1 MTETLRLKIDNL
13 PDSPGCYLMKS
24 GGTVIYVGK
33 AKNLKNRVRQYFHDS
48 YHTPK
53 VRAMVSKVDDF
64 DIVLVDGELEALI
77 LECNLIKL
85 HKPWYNILLK
95 DDKHYPYIRVDM
107 KESFPTVDLVRRPE
121 KDGAKY
127 FGPYLGTT
135 VVREMLDVVR
145 MIFPIRTCS
154 RQIRPDKPVRPC
166 VHYEIGQCLGPCAG
180 HVDEKTYHELMNRV
194 LAFLGGNDGPVREEL
209 NARMREAAG
218 SFNYERA
225 AVYRDRMRALDQV
238 MQKQKA
244 IVTGGGDQDVL
255 ATIRQGD
262 DALVQILMVRGGK
275 MIGSETHVLERAGD
289 EAPEQVLCS
298 FMLQYYGEDSV
309 PPRDILV
316 GVMPEE
322 SETLASLLSERRGG
336 KVEISMPRRGEKRQ
350 MVDMAMKNVS
360 DAAIKREKQQQSS
373 QSRTIGA
380 LNELSRVLNL
390 DVFPMRIEGYDISNT
405 QGAQSVGSMV
415 VMKNGRPANRDYRYF
430 RIKTVEGPN
439 DFASMREVMLRR
451 LKHGMA
457 ELEERKA
464 NGLPPS
470 GGKFSEL
477 PDLIL
482 IDGGRGQLN
491 AALSAMEELGVSIPA
506 FGLAKRIEEIILPG
520 EDQSIVLDRHSDAL
534 HLIQR
539 LRDEAHRFAISHHR
553 SLRGAQALKSRLD
566 EIPGVGPVRKRAIF
580 RHFETMEAL
589 MEASIEDICQVQ
601 SVSTQTAQV
610 IYNALHPESSG
621 EAEQEAEK
629 HEGI

>member
-1 MTETLRLKIDNL
+1 MTENLRLKLDNL

-24 GGTVIYVGK
+24 GGAVIYVGK
-33 AKNLKNRVRQYFHDS
+33 AKNLKNRVRQYFHES

-53 VRAMVSKVDDF
+53 VQAMVDKVDDF

-107 KESFPTVDLVRRPE
+107 RAAFPTVDLVRRPE

-127 FGPYLGTT
+127 FGPFLGAT

-145 MIFPIRTCS
+145 MIFPIRTCT
-154 RQIRPDKPVRPC
+154 RVINPDKPVRPC

-180 HVDEKTYHELMNRV
+180 HADEKTYHALMKRV
-194 LAFLGGNDGPVREEL
+194 LEFLGGNDGPVKEEL
-209 NARMREAAG
+209 NSRMREAAMQL
-218 SFNYERA
+218 NYERA
-225 AVYRDRMRALDQV
+225 AVYRDRIKAVDQV

-244 IVTGGGDQDVL
+244 IVNGGGDQDVL
-255 ATIRQGD
+255 AVIRQGD
-262 DALVQILMVRGGK
+262 DALVQLLLVRGGK

-289 EAPEQVLCS
+289 EDPEQVLCS
-298 FMLQYYGEDSV
+298 FMLQYYAEDSM

-316 GVMPEE
+316 GTMPAE

-336 KVEISMPRRGEKRQ
+336 KVAISMPKRGEKRQ
-350 MVDMAMKNVS
+350 MVEMALKNAS
-360 DAAIKREKQQQSS
+360 DAAVKREKQLQSS
-373 QSRTIGA
+373 RSRTIGA
-380 LNELSRVLNL
+380 LEELMQVLNL
-390 DVFPMRIEGYDISNT
+390 NVFPTRIEGYDISNT

-439 DFASMREVMLRR
+439 DFASMKEVLTRR
-451 LKHGMA
+451 LRHGLT
-457 ELEERKA
+457 EREERIA
-464 NGLPPS
+464 GGLDPA
-470 GGKFSEL
+470 GGKFSDL

-491 AALSAMEELGVSIPA
+491 SAIEAMDEVGLSIPI
-506 FGLAKRIEEIILPG
+506 FSLAERVDEIVLPDREESIL
-520 EDQSIVLDRHSDAL
+520 LDRHSDAL

-553 SLRGAQALKSRLD
+553 SLRGAHALKSRLD
-566 EIPGVGPVRKRAIF
+566 EIPGVGPVRKRAILK
-580 RHFETMEAL
+580 HFETMEAL
-589 MEASIEDICQVQ
+589 MEASVEEICEVQ
-601 SVSTQTAQV
+601 SVSVQTAQT
-610 IYNALHPESSG
+610 IYDTLHKNDDETEG
-621 EAEQEAEK
+621 EE
-629 HEGI
+629 

>member
-33 AKNLKNRVRQYFHDS
+33 AKNLKNRVRQYFHGG

-53 VRAMVSKVDDF
+53 VQAMVDKVDDF

-107 KESFPTVDLVRRPE
+107 KEAFPTVDLVRRPE

-127 FGPYLGTT
+127 FGPYLGAT
-135 VVREMLDVVR
+135 VVREMLDVIR
-145 MIFPIRTCS
+145 MIFPIRTCT
-154 RQIRPDKPVRPC
+154 RTINPDKPVRPC

-180 HVDEKTYHELMNRV
+180 HVTEKQYHELMKKV
-194 LAFLGGNDGPVREEL
+194 LEFLGGNEGPVKEEL
-209 NARMREAAG
+209 NSRMREAAMQL
-218 SFNYERA
+218 NYERA
-225 AVYRDRMRALDQV
+225 AVYRDRIKAVEQV

-244 IVTGGGDQDVL
+244 IVSGGGDQDVL

-262 DALVQILMVRGGK
+262 DALVQLLLIRGGK
-275 MIGSETHVLERAGD
+275 MIGSELHVLERAGD
-289 EAPEQVLCS
+289 ETPEQVLCS
-298 FMLQYYGEDSV
+298 FMLQYYAEDSI

-316 GVMPEE
+316 GVLPEE
-322 SETLASLLSERRGG
+322 SETLASLLSERRGA
-336 KVEISMPRRGEKRQ
+336 KVTISMPKRGEKRQ
-350 MVDMAMKNVS
+350 MVEMAVKNVS
-360 DAAIKREKQQQSS
+360 DAAIKREKQLQSS
-373 QSRTIGA
+373 RSRTIGA
-380 LNELSRVLNL
+380 LEELMQVLNL
-390 DVFPMRIEGYDISNT
+390 NIFPTRIEGYDISNT

-430 RIKTVEGPN
+430 RIKSVEGPN
-439 DFASMREVMLRR
+439 DFASMKEVLTRR
-451 LKHGMA
+451 LKHGLT
-457 ELEERKA
+457 EREERIA
-464 NGLPPS
+464 GGLDPA

-491 AALSAMEELGVSIPA
+491 AAIEAMEEVGVSIPI
-506 FGLAKRIEEIILPG
+506 FSLAERIDEIILP
-520 EDQSIVLDRHSDAL
+520 DQDESILLDRHSDAL

-553 SLRGAQALKSRLD
+553 SLRGAHALKSKLD
-566 EIPGVGPVRKRAIF
+566 EIPGVGPVRKRAILK
-580 RHFETMEAL
+580 HFETMEAL
-589 MEASIEDICQVQ
+589 MEASVDEICQVQ
-601 SVSTQTAQV
+601 SVSHQTAQA
-610 IYNALHPESSG
+610 IFDALHKNENK
-621 EAEQEAEK
+621 EAQEGNQNEL
-629 HEGI
+629 

>member
-1 MTETLRLKIDNL
+1 MTENLRLKIDNL

-53 VRAMVSKVDDF
+53 VQAMVDKVDDF

-107 KESFPTVDLVRRPE
+107 KAAFPTVDLVRRPE

-127 FGPYLGTT
+127 FGPYLGAT
-135 VVREMLDVVR
+135 VVREMLDVIR
-145 MIFPIRTCS
+145 MIFPIRTCT
-154 RQIRPDKPVRPC
+154 RTINPDKPVRPC

-180 HVDEKTYHELMNRV
+180 HVNEKQYHELMKKV
-194 LAFLGGNDGPVREEL
+194 LEFLGGSDGPVRAEL
-209 NARMREAAG
+209 ESRMREAAMQL
-218 SFNYERA
+218 NYERA
-225 AVYRDRMRALDQV
+225 AVYRDRIKALDQV

-244 IVTGGGDQDVL
+244 IVSGGGDQDVL

-262 DALVQILMVRGGK
+262 DALVQLLLIRGGK
-275 MIGSETHVLERAGD
+275 MIGSELHVLERAGD
-289 EAPEQVLCS
+289 ETAEQVLCS
-298 FMLQYYGEDSV
+298 FMLQYYAEDSL

-316 GVMPEE
+316 GTLPEE
-322 SETLASLLSERRGG
+322 SETLASLLSERRGS
-336 KVEISMPRRGEKRQ
+336 KVTISMPKRGEKRQ
-350 MVDMAMKNVS
+350 MVEMAVKNVN
-360 DAAIKREKQQQSS
+360 DAAVKREKQMQSS
-373 QSRTIGA
+373 RSRTIGA
-380 LNELSRVLNL
+380 LEELMQVLNL
-390 DVFPMRIEGYDISNT
+390 NIFPTRIEGYDISNT

-439 DFASMREVMLRR
+439 DFASMKEVLTRR
-451 LKHGMA
+451 LRHGLT
-457 ELEERKA
+457 EREERIA
-464 NGLPPS
+464 GGLDPA

-482 IDGGRGQLN
+482 IDGGRGQLS
-491 AALSAMEELGVSIPA
+491 AAIEAMEEVGVSIPI
-506 FGLAKRIEEIILPG
+506 FSLAERIDEIILP
-520 EDQSIVLDRHSDAL
+520 DQNESILLDRHSDAL

-553 SLRGAQALKSRLD
+553 SLRGAHALKSKLD
-566 EIPGVGPVRKRAIF
+566 EIPGVGPVRKRAILK
-580 RHFETMEAL
+580 HFETMEAL
-589 MEASIEDICQVQ
+589 MEATVEEICEVQ
-601 SVSTQTAQV
+601 SVSHQTAQA
-610 IYNALHPESSG
+610 IYDALHKAEN
-621 EAEQEAEK
+621 EQEENQN
-629 HEGI
+629 EL

>member
-1 MTETLRLKIDNL
+1 MTENLRLKIDNL

-24 GGTVIYVGK
+24 EGTVIYVGK

-53 VRAMVSKVDDF
+53 VQAMVDKVNDF

-107 KESFPTVDLVRRPE
+107 KAAFPTVDLVRRPE

-127 FGPYLGTT
+127 FGPYLGAT
-135 VVREMLDVVR
+135 VVREMLDVIR
-145 MIFPIRTCS
+145 MIFPIRTCT
-154 RQIRPDKPVRPC
+154 RTINPDKPVRPC

-180 HVDEKTYHELMNRV
+180 HVTEKQYHELMKKV
-194 LAFLGGNDGPVREEL
+194 LEFLGGNDGPVRAEL
-209 NARMREAAG
+209 ESRMREAAMQL
-218 SFNYERA
+218 NYERA
-225 AVYRDRMRALDQV
+225 AVYRDRIKALDQV

-244 IVTGGGDQDVL
+244 IISGGGDQDVL

-262 DALVQILMVRGGK
+262 DALVQLLLIRGGK
-275 MIGSETHVLERAGD
+275 MIGSELHVLERAGD
-289 EAPEQVLCS
+289 ETAEQVLCS
-298 FMLQYYGEDSV
+298 FMLQYYAEDSL

-316 GVMPEE
+316 GTLPEE
-322 SETLASLLSERRGG
+322 SETLASLLSERRGA
-336 KVEISMPRRGEKRQ
+336 KVTISMPKRGEKRQ
-350 MVDMAMKNVS
+350 MVEMAVKNVN
-360 DAAIKREKQQQSS
+360 DAAVKREKQLQSS
-373 QSRTIGA
+373 RSRTIGA
-380 LNELSRVLNL
+380 LEELMQVLNL
-390 DVFPMRIEGYDISNT
+390 NIFPTRIEGYDISNT

-439 DFASMREVMLRR
+439 DFASMKEVLTRR
-451 LKHGMA
+451 LKHGLT
-457 ELEERKA
+457 EREERIA
-464 NGLPPS
+464 GGLDPA

-491 AALSAMEELGVSIPA
+491 AAIEAMEEVGVSIPI
-506 FGLAKRIEEIILPG
+506 FSLAERIDEIILP
-520 EDQSIVLDRHSDAL
+520 DQAESILLDRHSDAL

-553 SLRGAQALKSRLD
+553 SLRGAHALKSKLD
-566 EIPGVGPVRKRAIF
+566 EIPGVGPVRKRAILK
-580 RHFETMEAL
+580 HFETMEAL
-589 MEASIEDICQVQ
+589 MEASVEEICEVQ
-601 SVSTQTAQV
+601 SVSIQTAQT
-610 IYNALHPESSG
+610 IYEALHKAES
-621 EAEQEAEK
+621 ETAEREET
-629 HEGI
+629 HNEL

>member
-1 MTETLRLKIDNL
+1 MTENLRLKIDNL

-53 VRAMVSKVDDF
+53 VQAMVDKVDDF

-107 KESFPTVDLVRRPE
+107 KAAFPTVDLVRRPE

-127 FGPYLGTT
+127 FGPYLGAT

-145 MIFPIRTCS
+145 MVFPIRTCTKT
-154 RQIRPDKPVRPC
+154 INPDKPVRPC
-166 VHYEIGQCLGPCAG
+166 VHYEIGQCMGPCAG
-180 HVDEKTYHELMNRV
+180 LVSEKKYHELMKKV
-194 LAFLGGNDGPVREEL
+194 LEFLGGNDGPVKEEL
-209 NARMREAAG
+209 NNRMKEA
-218 SFNYERA
+218 SLQLNYERA
-225 AVYRDRMRALDQV
+225 AVYRDRIKAVEQV

-244 IVTGGGDQDVL
+244 ISNSGGDQDVL
-255 ATIRQGD
+255 VTLRQGD
-262 DALVQILMVRGGK
+262 DALVQLMLIRGGK

-289 EAPEQVLCS
+289 ETPEQVICS
-298 FMLQYYGEDSV
+298 FMLQYYAEDSM

-322 SETLASLLSERRGG
+322 AETLAAILSERRGG
-336 KVEISMPRRGEKRQ
+336 KVTISMPKRGEKRQ
-350 MVDMAMKNVS
+350 LVELAVKNIG
-360 DAAIKREKQQQSS
+360 DAAMKREKQLQSS
-373 QSRTIGA
+373 RSRTIGA
-380 LNELSRVLNL
+380 LEELMQVLNL
-390 DVFPMRIEGYDISNT
+390 NIFPARIEGYDISNT

-439 DFASMREVMLRR
+439 DFASMKEVLTRR
-451 LKHGMA
+451 LKHGLT
-457 ELEERKA
+457 EREERIA
-464 NGLPPS
+464 GGLDPA

-491 AALSAMEELGVSIPA
+491 AAISAMEEVGVSIPI
-506 FGLAKRIEEIILPG
+506 FSLAERIEEIVLPDQEESIL
-520 EDQSIVLDRHSDAL
+520 LDRHSDAL

-553 SLRGAQALKSRLD
+553 SLRGAHALKSRLD

-580 RHFETMEAL
+580 KHFETMEAL
-589 MEASIEDICQVQ
+589 MEASVEEICEVQ
-601 SVSTQTAQV
+601 SVSHQTAQT
-610 IYNALHPESSG
+610 IYNALHNDTN
-621 EAEQEAEK
+621 EQTTQEVNE
-629 HEGI
+629 

>member
-1 MTETLRLKIDNL
+1 MTDTLRLKIDNL

-53 VRAMVSKVDDF
+53 VQAMVDKVDDF

-95 DDKHYPYIRVDM
+95 DDKHYPYIRVDT
-107 KESFPTVDLVRRPE
+107 KAAFPTVDLVRRPE

-127 FGPYLGTT
+127 FGPYLGAT
-135 VVREMLDVVR
+135 VVREMLDVIR
-145 MIFPIRTCS
+145 MIFPIRTCT
-154 RQIRPDKPVRPC
+154 RTINPDKPVRPC

-180 HVDEKTYHELMNRV
+180 HVTEKQYHELMKRV
-194 LAFLGGNDGPVREEL
+194 LEFLGGNEGPVKEEL
-209 NARMREAAG
+209 NSRMREAAMQL
-218 SFNYERA
+218 NYERA
-225 AVYRDRMRALDQV
+225 AVYRDRIKAVDQV

-244 IVTGGGDQDVL
+244 IVSGGGDQDVV

-262 DALVQILMVRGGK
+262 DALVQLLLIRGGK
-275 MIGSETHVLERAGD
+275 MIGSELHVLERAGD

-298 FMLQYYGEDSV
+298 FMLQYYAEDSI

-316 GVMPEE
+316 GTLPEE

-336 KVEISMPRRGEKRQ
+336 KVTISMPKRGEKRQ
-350 MVDMAMKNVS
+350 MVEMALKNVS
-360 DAAIKREKQQQSS
+360 DAAVKREKQLQSS
-373 QSRTIGA
+373 RSRTIGA
-380 LNELSRVLNL
+380 LEELMQVLNL
-390 DVFPMRIEGYDISNT
+390 NIFPTRIEGYDISNT

-439 DFASMREVMLRR
+439 DFASMKEVLTRR
-451 LKHGMA
+451 LKHGLT
-457 ELEERKA
+457 EREERIA
-464 NGLPPS
+464 GGLDPA

-491 AALSAMEELGVSIPA
+491 AAIEAMEEVGLTIPI
-506 FGLAKRIEEIILPG
+506 FSLAERIDEIILP
-520 EDQSIVLDRHSDAL
+520 DQSESILLDRHSDAL

-553 SLRGAQALKSRLD
+553 SLRGAHALKSKLD
-566 EIPGVGPVRKRAIF
+566 EIPGVGPVRKRAILK
-580 RHFETMEAL
+580 HFETMEAL
-589 MEASIEDICQVQ
+589 MEASVEEICEVQ
-601 SVSTQTAQV
+601 SVSVQTAQT
-610 IYNALHPESSG
+610 IYDVLHKE
-621 EAEQEAEK
+621 ENDAQEGNRNEL
-629 HEGI
+629 

>member
-1 MTETLRLKIDNL
+1 MTDTLRLKIDNL

-33 AKNLKNRVRQYFHDS
+33 AKNLKNRVRQYFHSS

-53 VRAMVSKVDDF
+53 VQAMVDKVDDF

-107 KESFPTVDLVRRPE
+107 KAAYPTVDLVRRPE

-127 FGPYLGTT
+127 FGPYLGAT

-145 MIFPIRTCS
+145 MIFPIRTCT
-154 RQIRPDKPVRPC
+154 RVINPDKPVRPC

-180 HVDEKTYHELMNRV
+180 HVSEKQYHELMKKV
-194 LAFLGGNDGPVREEL
+194 LDFLDGNDGPVKEEL
-209 NARMREAAG
+209 NSRMREAAVQL
-218 SFNYERA
+218 NYERA
-225 AVYRDRMRALDQV
+225 AVYRDRIKAVDQV

-244 IVTGGGDQDVL
+244 IVSGGGDQDVL
-255 ATIRQGD
+255 ATMRQGD
-262 DALVQILMVRGGK
+262 DALVQLLLIRGGK

-289 EAPEQVLCS
+289 ETPEQVLCS
-298 FMLQYYGEDSV
+298 FMLQYYAEDSM
-309 PPRDILV
+309 PPHDILV
-316 GVMPEE
+316 SALPEE

-336 KVEISMPRRGEKRQ
+336 KVTISMPRRGEKRQ
-350 MVDMAMKNVS
+350 MVEMAVKNVG
-360 DAAIKREKQQQSS
+360 DAAIKREKQLQSS
-373 QSRTIGA
+373 RSRTIGA
-380 LNELSRVLNL
+380 LEELMQVLNL
-390 DVFPMRIEGYDISNT
+390 NIFPTRIEGYDISNT

-430 RIKTVEGPN
+430 RIKSVEGPN
-439 DFASMREVMLRR
+439 DFASIHEVITRR
-451 LKHGMA
+451 LKHGMT
-457 ELEERKA
+457 EREERIA
-464 NGLPPS
+464 GGLDPA
-470 GGKFSEL
+470 GGKFSDL

-491 AALSAMEELGVSIPA
+491 AAISAMEALGVHIPI
-506 FGLAKRIEEIILPG
+506 FSLAERVDEIILP
-520 EDQSIVLDRHSDAL
+520 DQEESILLDRHSDAL

-553 SLRGAQALKSRLD
+553 SLRGAHALKSRLD
-566 EIPGVGPVRKRAIF
+566 EIPGVGPVRKRAILK
-580 RHFETMEAL
+580 HFETMEAL
-589 MEASIEDICQVQ
+589 MEATVEEICEVQ
-601 SVSTQTAQV
+601 SVSVQTAQT
-610 IYNALHPESSG
+610 IYDTLHKSETD
-621 EAEQEAEK
+621 EMQEGNE
-629 HEGI
+629 E

>member
-1 MTETLRLKIDNL
+1 MNDVLRLKIDNL

-24 GGTVIYVGK
+24 GGAVIYVGK

-53 VRAMVSKVDDF
+53 VQAMVDKVDDF

-107 KESFPTVDLVRRPE
+107 KADFPTVDLMRKPE
-121 KDGAKY
+121 KDGARY
-127 FGPYLGTT
+127 FGPYLGAT

-145 MIFPIRTCS
+145 MIFPVRTCT
-154 RQIRPDKPVRPC
+154 RVINPDKPVRPC

-180 HVDEKTYHELMNRV
+180 HVTREKYHELMKKV
-194 LAFLGGNDGPVREEL
+194 LEFLGGNDAPVREEL
-209 NARMREAAG
+209 NSRMKEA
-218 SFNYERA
+218 SLQLNYERA
-225 AVYRDRMRALDQV
+225 AVYRDRLKAIDQV

-244 IVTGGGDQDVL
+244 IVSGGGDQDVL

-262 DALVQILMVRGGK
+262 DALVQIIMIRGGK
-275 MIGSETHVLERAGD
+275 MIGSELHVLERAAD
-289 EAPEQVLCS
+289 EEPGKVLCS
-298 FMLQYYGEDSV
+298 FMLQYYAEDSM

-316 GVMPEE
+316 SVLPEE
-322 SETLASLLSERRGG
+322 SETLASLLGERRGA
-336 KVEISMPRRGEKRQ
+336 KVNISMPRRGEKRQ
-350 MVDMAMKNVS
+350 LVELAIKNAG
-360 DAAIKREKQQQSS
+360 DAALKREKQLQSS
-373 QSRTIGA
+373 RSRTIGA
-380 LNELSRVLNL
+380 LEELMQALNL
-390 DVFPMRIEGYDISNT
+390 NVFPTRIEGYDISNT

-430 RIKTVEGPN
+430 RIKTVDGPN
-439 DFASMREVMLRR
+439 DFASMHEVLTRR
-451 LKHGMA
+451 LKHGLT
-457 ELEERKA
+457 EREERIA
-464 NGLPPS
+464 GGLDPA

-491 AALSAMEELGVSIPA
+491 AAIQAMEEVGVSIPI
-506 FGLAKRIEEIILPG
+506 FSLAERIEEIVLPDRAESIL
-520 EDQSIVLDRHSDAL
+520 LDRHSDAL

-553 SLRGAQALKSRLD
+553 SLRGAHALRSRLD
-566 EIPGVGPVRKRAIF
+566 DIPGVGPVRKREILK
-580 RHFETMEAL
+580 HFETMEAL
-589 MEASIEDICQVQ
+589 MAASVEDICKVQ
-601 SVSTQTAQV
+601 SVSGQTARM
-610 IYNALHPESSG
+610 IYDELHKDENG
-621 EAEQEAEK
+621 DNQEGNK
-629 HEGI
+629 HEPV